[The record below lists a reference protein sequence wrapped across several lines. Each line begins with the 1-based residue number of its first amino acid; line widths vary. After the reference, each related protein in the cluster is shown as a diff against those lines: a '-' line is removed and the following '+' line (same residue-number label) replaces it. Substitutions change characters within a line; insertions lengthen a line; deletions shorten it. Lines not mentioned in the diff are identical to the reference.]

1 MNTTLQTR
9 LRQVAERNGMRLV
22 FKQHEDGL
30 WEAFIKTI
38 RLHPIWAGNLAEMW
52 RIANGRFQ

>member
-1 MNTTLQTR
+1 
-9 LRQVAERNGMRLV
+9 MRLV